1 MKGGISDVG
10 GPGFIPRAGRKKKQT
25 AEEAPPRPAPS
36 VDSATSSEHAGDA
49 EYSEYG
55 SSRCPDEFI
64 DAEGEEDKI
73 IEALGPCQLG

>member
-1 MKGGISDVG
+1 MG

-36 VDSATSSEHAGDA
+36 VDSATSSEHAEDA

-55 SSRCPDEFI
+55 SSQCTDEFI
-64 DAEGEEDKI
+64 DAEGEED
-73 IEALGPCQLG
+73 